1 MPNSTDMRYAS
12 FRAGIALITTILIW
26 QFGVAILWL
35 CRLNTIPAY
44 STIAI
49 LGILLPL
56 FYLLRPT
63 PQIPNSKSSNLNY
76 ISSNLNS
83 TSSNLNSKFHLI
95 TSLLYLTAIALS
107 LIYTLLIPDTSCDGN
122 LYHIP
127 TLTAMLKGWNPIYD
141 ILTYDSP
148 YDLISYVRHYAR
160 GLEMTGLPITSLLH
174 LLTNSAPLSTST
186 LLQAGKILNPLLPLT
201 TLLIGYAILPSTP
214 KTATQKNQ
222 KATKAAEN
230 TKSNI
235 SKSPK
240 ATKAAENTK
249 SKISKSPKAVKAGA
263 SLCSP
268 CRSLGERK
276 SLPLYHPLIAA
287 SLFSFNPIIIAQS
300 FTFYCDSL
308 LYSELLLMGYALYLL
323 LTRSNIPT
331 KAPLYILFAAT
342 ILAISTKFTHFFYC
356 GIMWGI
362 ILIWLAIRH
371 RHILPPLLTAASA
384 TIIALLTTCY
394 SPYIT
399 NWLQVGNPLFPLLG
413 CEGFDIMTPL
423 TYEIYEGHNRLYNL
437 LLSHLSIPEQPWV
450 LLTDPIPYLLNP
462 REGLFIDSR
471 HLPYGVFYP
480 AMVLI
485 SLTLMLLSPR
495 RKTYLLI
502 TLLIIASPL
511 LIEQSWWARYVP
523 TLWAIIPLAYLSTQS
538 TTPNPKSTPQKSNPE
553 STPQNLDP
561 ESTSQNSAPDSKIK
575 VQNSKYTK
583 PLLTATLLLLTL
595 TTWAI
600 AITKIHTQQ
609 RLFDP
614 TEYRQTLTNSLPT
627 LNHLQ

>member
-44 STIAI
+44 SIIAI

-63 PQIPNSKSSNLNY
+63 PQIQNPKSTILNS
-76 ISSNLNS
+76 ISSNQNS
-83 TSSNLNSKFHLI
+83 TSSILNSKFHLI
-95 TSLLYLTAIALS
+95 TSLLYLTPIALS
-107 LIYTLLIPDTSCDGN
+107 LAYTLLIPDTSCDGN

-174 LLTNSAPLSTST
+174 LLTNSTPLSAPT

-201 TLLIGYAILPSTP
+201 TLLIGYAILPSSP
-214 KTATQKNQ
+214 
-222 KATKAAEN
+222 
-230 TKSNI
+230 KSNI

-240 ATKAAENTK
+240 ATKADKTTK
-249 SKISKSPKAVKAGA
+249 SNISKSPKATKAGA

-323 LTRSNIPT
+323 LTRSNIPQ

-413 CEGFDIMTPL
+413 CEGFDIMSPL

-450 LLTDPIPYLLNP
+450 LLTDPIPYLINP

-480 AMVLI
+480 VMILI
-485 SLTLMLLSPR
+485 SLTLMLLSPG

-538 TTPNPKSTPQKSNPE
+538 TTPNPE
-553 STPQNLDP
+553 STPQNSNPKSTPKNSSP

-575 VQNSKYTK
+575 IQNSKYIK

>member
-44 STIAI
+44 SIIAI

-63 PQIPNSKSSNLNY
+63 PQIQNPKSTILNS
-76 ISSNLNS
+76 ISSNQNS
-83 TSSNLNSKFHLI
+83 TSSILNSKFHLI
-95 TSLLYLTAIALS
+95 TSLLYLTPIALS
-107 LIYTLLIPDTSCDGN
+107 LAYTLLIPDTSCDGN

-201 TLLIGYAILPSTP
+201 TLLIGYAILPSSP
-214 KTATQKNQ
+214 
-222 KATKAAEN
+222 
-230 TKSNI
+230 KSNI

-240 ATKAAENTK
+240 ATKADKTAK
-249 SKISKSPKAVKAGA
+249 SNISKSPKATKAGA

-323 LTRSNIPT
+323 LTRSNIPP

-413 CEGFDIMTPL
+413 CEGFDIMSPL

-437 LLSHLSIPEQPWV
+437 LISHLSIPEQPWV
-450 LLTDPIPYLLNP
+450 LLTDPIPYLINP

-553 STPQNLDP
+553 ST
-561 ESTSQNSAPDSKIK
+561 SQNSAPDSKIK
-575 VQNSKYTK
+575 IQNSKYIK